1 MKARGMLRAVS
12 IILFLFFLGHTAGT
26 LLPTPS
32 SGPAEDAAVG
42 GMKSF
47 HFDAMG
53 SDRTLWDFWTGF
65 GLTLSVHLLAF
76 AVLAWQLNRRAA
88 VDPAGTAPL
97 VLTIG
102 VAFAATAVL
111 CWRYF
116 FILPATFSTLAA
128 ILSFAAWASL
138 RRTRPA

>member
-1 MKARGMLRAVS
+1 M
-12 IILFLFFLGHTAGT
+12 
-26 LLPTPS
+26 PS

-42 GMKSF
+42 GMRSF

-76 AVLAWQLNRRAA
+76 AVLVWQLSRRAA
-88 VDPAGTAPL
+88 ADPGGTAPL

-111 CWRYF
+111 CGRYF
-116 FILPATFSTLAA
+116 FLLPASFSAIAA

-138 RRTRPA
+138 RRARPA